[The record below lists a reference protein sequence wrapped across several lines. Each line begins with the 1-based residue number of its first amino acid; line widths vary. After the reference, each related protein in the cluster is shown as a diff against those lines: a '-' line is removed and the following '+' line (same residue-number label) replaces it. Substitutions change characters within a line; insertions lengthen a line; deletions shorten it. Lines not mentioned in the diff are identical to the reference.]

1 MQQKVAGLDEAP
13 DALAFVSGVLA
24 GLGTSNPE
32 DLLEA
37 LVRLRTLRE
46 QLTEWEPKL
55 IDAARAEGISWT
67 QLAPALGVAS
77 RQAAER
83 RYLRLNPNTTGPA
96 MTGEQR
102 VQAARDQR
110 ASDRAVAAW
119 ARDNAADLRRL
130 AGQVTALDGLDRP
143 TQASVDRLHVALGN
157 DDSATLLAPL
167 AEAGPRLTRDHP
179 KLAGRISEIENRTNE
194 VRQASRQRA
203 NGQQDPQPAD
213 GQAADRS
220 FEAQTKQEGTR

>member
-1 MQQKVAGLDEAP
+1 MQQEELGLAEAAGAQ
-13 DALAFVSGVLA
+13 AFVSGVLTE
-24 GLGTSNPE
+24 LGSSDPE

-37 LVRLRTLRE
+37 LVRLRALRE
-46 QLTEWEPKL
+46 RLTDWEPRL
-55 IDAARAEGISWT
+55 IDAARAAGISWT

-83 RYLRLNPNTTGPA
+83 RYLRLNPNATGPA

-130 AGQVTALDGLDRP
+130 AGQVTSLDGLDHP
-143 TQASVDRLHVALGN
+143 TQASVDRIHVALGN
-157 DDSATLLAPL
+157 NDSAALLAPL

-179 KLAGRISEIENRTNE
+179 NLAGRISEIADRTDE
-194 VRQASRQRA
+194 VRASKQRA
-203 NGQQDPQPAD
+203 D
-213 GQAADRS
+213 
-220 FEAQTKQEGTR
+220 QTKQEGP

>member
-1 MQQKVAGLDEAP
+1 MQQEELGLAEAT
-13 DALAFVSGVLA
+13 DAQAFVSGVLTE
-24 GLGTSNPE
+24 LGSSDPE

-37 LVRLRTLRE
+37 LVRLRALRE
-46 QLTEWEPKL
+46 RLTDWEPRL
-55 IDAARAEGISWT
+55 IDAARAAGISWT

-83 RYLRLNPNTTGPA
+83 RYLRLNPNATGPA

-119 ARDNAADLRRL
+119 ARENAADLRRL
-130 AGQVTALDGLDRP
+130 AGQVTSLDGLDHP
-143 TQASVDRLHVALGN
+143 TQASVDRIHVALGSN
-157 DDSATLLAPL
+157 DTAALLAPL

-179 KLAGRISEIENRTNE
+179 NLAGRISEIADRTDE
-194 VRQASRQRA
+194 VRATSKQRA
-203 NGQQDPQPAD
+203 D
-213 GQAADRS
+213 
-220 FEAQTKQEGTR
+220 QTKQEGT